1 MAVRR
6 GIGLV
11 LALIG
16 LAVIISMAS
25 IAVMFFA
32 ASRGP
37 SVPRSATLVLR
48 PGGALNET
56 QPDDVFGQVL
66 GRDVATVRGFVESLR
81 KAGRDP
87 RVRAVLLQPSSLDLP
102 YWGKVQELRDAV
114 LDFRKSGKTVIAFLE
129 YGGERE
135 YYLASAADRVFLMP
149 ASMLD
154 LTGVATYELFL
165 RGTFDK
171 LGAYPDFVH
180 IGDYKTAANQY
191 TERGFT
197 PEHREMTQSLNREMY
212 DQLVKGIAEGRKKTE
227 AEVRGILDK
236 GPLLAKQALE
246 MGLVDELA
254 YEDQLADRVPE
265 LSDDDRSRIDGR
277 DYQRVRPE
285 SVGFRPRSRIAVLY
299 AVGAIASGRST
310 YDVLNGPVIGSDT
323 LVEEIRK
330 IREDDSIKAIV
341 VRIDSPGGSAV
352 ASDIIWRELMIT
364 REDKPSRPII
374 TSMSDLAASG
384 GYYIAVPGEVIVAQP
399 GTLTGS
405 IGVVF
410 GKIVIGGSLEKIGAA
425 GEEVTSGVNAGIYS
439 PLQKFTAGQRVK
451 IETYMND
458 VYDGF
463 VKKVAE
469 SRKATPEK
477 ILAVAGGRVW
487 TGRQAMEHGL
497 VDALGGLDTAVA
509 IAKERA
515 RIPED
520 EDVQL
525 VVYPRRRSLYD
536 VLSREFGGGS
546 GAGLWAMLAGPEER
560 RAMAALSAP
569 VRLFRR
575 GEPLA
580 LMPFTLVR

>member
-439 PLQKFTAGQRVK
+439 PLQKFTPGQRVK

>member
-1 MAVRR
+1 
-6 GIGLV
+6 
-11 LALIG
+11 
-16 LAVIISMAS
+16 
-25 IAVMFFA
+25 
-32 ASRGP
+32 
-37 SVPRSATLVLR
+37 
-48 PGGALNET
+48 
-56 QPDDVFGQVL
+56 
-66 GRDVATVRGFVESLR
+66 
-81 KAGRDP
+81 
-87 RVRAVLLQPSSLDLP
+87 
-102 YWGKVQELRDAV
+102 
-114 LDFRKSGKTVIAFLE
+114 
-129 YGGERE
+129 
-135 YYLASAADRVFLMP
+135 
-149 ASMLD
+149 
-154 LTGVATYELFL
+154 
-165 RGTFDK
+165 
-171 LGAYPDFVH
+171 
-180 IGDYKTAANQY
+180 
-191 TERGFT
+191 
-197 PEHREMTQSLNREMY
+197 
-212 DQLVKGIAEGRKKTE
+212 
-227 AEVRGILDK
+227 
-236 GPLLAKQALE
+236 
-246 MGLVDELA
+246 VDELA

-277 DYQRVRPE
+277 DYQRVKPE

-439 PLQKFTAGQRVK
+439 PLQKFTPGQRVK

-525 VVYPRRRSLYD
+525 VVYPARRGLYD
-536 VLSREFGGGS
+536 VLSQEFGGAS

>member
-1 MAVRR
+1 
-6 GIGLV
+6 LV

-16 LAVIISMAS
+16 LAVIVSMAS

-48 PGGALNET
+48 PGGTLNET

-277 DYQRVRPE
+277 DYQRVKPE

-439 PLQKFTAGQRVK
+439 PLQKFTPGQRVK

-525 VVYPRRRSLYD
+525 VVYPARRGLYD
-536 VLSREFGGGS
+536 VLSQEFGGAS